1 MSHFELCGEGQQ
13 FQLKELKML
22 AIREWENGG
31 RKPGAAVELLDYFK
45 IFAYITLIKVMSK
58 FKEKINLNLKIK

>member
-1 MSHFELCGEGQQ
+1 
-13 FQLKELKML
+13 ML